1 MKTVAIYNLKGGVG
15 KTTTTVNLGWSAARS
30 GLRTLIWDVDPQAAS
45 TFYLRVKAKLRGGSK
60 GLFRSKQAR
69 LEAHIK
75 GSDFERLDLLPGDI
89 RLRDNDLLLGQHP
102 KAKRVM
108 KRLLRPL
115 QRDYEL
121 LLVDC
126 PPSIGRSME
135 PFLATADVILVPV
148 VPTTLAL
155 RMLER
160 TEAFCEELGIDA
172 QRLVPF
178 LTMVDGRKSLHR
190 EIRDELR
197 AESPRLLRS
206 EIHNS
211 SQVERM
217 GVQREPVG
225 VFAPN
230 SPGARGYAE
239 LWNELSAILRG
250 RPMGQPNGE
259 RERREA
265 HG

>member
-1 MKTVAIYNLKGGVG
+1 LERRA
-15 KTTTTVNLGWSAARS
+15 
-30 GLRTLIWDVDPQAAS
+30 LRTPHPDLGCRSAGRLDLLPPRQ
-45 TFYLRVKAKLRGGSK
+45 AKLRGGSK

-160 TEAFCEELGIDA
+160 TEAFCEELA
-172 QRLVPF
+172 SMRNV
-178 LTMVDGRKSLHR
+178 SC
-190 EIRDELR
+190 
-197 AESPRLLRS
+197 RS
-206 EIHNS
+206 
-211 SQVERM
+211 
-217 GVQREPVG
+217 
-225 VFAPN
+225 
-230 SPGARGYAE
+230 
-239 LWNELSAILRG
+239 
-250 RPMGQPNGE
+250 
-259 RERREA
+259 
-265 HG
+265 